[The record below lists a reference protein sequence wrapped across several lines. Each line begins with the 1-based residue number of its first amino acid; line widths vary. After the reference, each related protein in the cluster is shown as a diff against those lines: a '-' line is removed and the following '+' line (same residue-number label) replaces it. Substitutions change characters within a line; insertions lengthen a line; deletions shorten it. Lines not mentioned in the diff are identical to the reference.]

1 MSNYDK
7 ERFTFRGFRGGDL
20 KGFGRET
27 EDNWK
32 QEEFTGFKSDSTY
45 SPEESFPQDFPA
57 EKKEQERPVRK
68 RKKRRKKHY
77 LLKFL
82 LLIVL
87 LVGARYLLHSELFD
101 INGITVVGNSH
112 FKTETIINMAGINKG
127 ANSFETDMSQAR
139 ERLEADPYIKSAEI
153 RRNLPKGVTITV
165 IERKESAIIKYN
177 KEYAVIDN
185 SGTVLRITEKRQK
198 LTWLLNLTVRKATP
212 GRLVEVEETEIL
224 SKGLEL
230 LQAMEKGNLYFK
242 KIKISGVM
250 TRAYI
255 SDKLLCRGKVRNMI
269 ASMESGNLQRV
280 VYDLKKKKK
289 KRGIIN
295 IGDDQYCSYQPEL
308 N

>member
-20 KGFGRET
+20 KGFGREM
-27 EDNWK
+27 EDNLK

-45 SPEESFPQDFPA
+45 NPEEPYPQDFPA
-57 EKKEQERPVRK
+57 EKKGQDRPVRK

-82 LLIVL
+82 LLIAI
-87 LVGARYLLHSELFD
+87 LVGARYLIHSELFD
-101 INGITVVGNSH
+101 INTINVVGNSH

-127 ANSFETDMSQAR
+127 ANSFEVDMDQA
-139 ERLEADPYIKSAEI
+139 EEKLESDPYIKSAEI
-153 RRNLPKGVTITV
+153 SRNLPKGVTITV
-165 IERKESAIIKYN
+165 IERKESAIVTYN
-177 KEYAVIDN
+177 KAYVVIDN
-185 SGTVLRITEKRQK
+185 CGTVLRTAEKRPK
-198 LTWLLNLTVRKATP
+198 LTWLMSLTVKKAAS
-212 GRLVEVEETEIL
+212 GKLLEVEEETSLE
-224 SKGLEL
+224 KALEL

-289 KRGIIN
+289 KSGIIN